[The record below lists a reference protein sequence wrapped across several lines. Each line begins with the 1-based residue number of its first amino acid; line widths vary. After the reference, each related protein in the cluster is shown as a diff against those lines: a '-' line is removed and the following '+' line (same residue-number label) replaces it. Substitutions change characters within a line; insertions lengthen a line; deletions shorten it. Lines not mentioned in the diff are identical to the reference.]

1 MTMQRLY
8 IFLFACSPLMF
19 CGPVAWA
26 QEVYRWVD
34 GNGVV
39 NYSDTAPRAVL
50 EDIATL
56 RLEDTA
62 PADYD
67 PSEDRYHVAAQAARM
82 QALREAMEKQRE
94 QRRERL
100 RSTPAQAP
108 VQYPQGVRYG
118 YPYGYP
124 GYARPPARPPTRPPA
139 GERPPRPEPYPTSTL
154 RPPGRLQDP
163 DGP

>member
-1 MTMQRLY
+1 MTMQRLH
-8 IFLFACSPLMF
+8 IFLFACSPFMF
-19 CGPVAWA
+19 CGPAAWA

-50 EDIATL
+50 EHIDTL

-62 PADYD
+62 PTDYD
-67 PSEDRYHVAAQAARM
+67 PSEDRYHVAAQAQRM

-94 QRRERL
+94 QRRESL
-100 RSTPAQAP
+100 RSTPAQTP
-108 VQYPQGVRYG
+108 QQYPQGARHG

-124 GYARPPARPPTRPPA
+124 VYPRPPSRPPVGPRPPV
-139 GERPPRPEPYPTSTL
+139 PELYETSTL